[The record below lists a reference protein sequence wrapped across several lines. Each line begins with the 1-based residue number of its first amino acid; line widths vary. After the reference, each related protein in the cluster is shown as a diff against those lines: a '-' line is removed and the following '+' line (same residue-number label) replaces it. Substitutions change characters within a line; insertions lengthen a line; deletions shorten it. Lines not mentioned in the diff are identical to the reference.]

1 MSLRLLPL
9 LLAAAGL
16 CAEELLIRDLR
27 VSAGLAP
34 TDFSYTTSDELA
46 TTSGDDAFDDARCL
60 GLRAAW
66 SWSGAGRSWAPIVAA
81 EMLAEDASYGD
92 GGSYSQYTLRG
103 LAGIGWQ
110 PADAWTLSLLA
121 LLGAGRPSFDVPVA
135 TGGTIA
141 TAGASA
147 STGILVGLDW
157 AFSRSWRLGV
167 EAGWIEEAATLSGDG
182 VDLDL
187 TRSGVSAAIGLA
199 WVWSR
204 RPIRLE

>member
-1 MSLRLLPL
+1 MNLRSLTL
-9 LLAAAGL
+9 LLAVAGL
-16 CAEELLIRDLR
+16 AAEELLVRDLR
-27 VSAGLAP
+27 LSYGLAP
-34 TDFSYTTSDELA
+34 TDFTYSTNDELA
-46 TTSGDDAFDDARCL
+46 TASGDDAFDDARCL

-81 EMLAEDASYGD
+81 EILAEDAAYGD

-103 LAGIGWQ
+103 LLGIGWE
-110 PADAWTLSLLA
+110 PADGWTLTALA
-121 LLGAGRPSFDVPVA
+121 LLGAGRPSFDVPIA

-147 STGILVGLDW
+147 STGVLFGVDW
-157 AFSRSWRLGV
+157 AFSRSWRIGI

-187 TRSGVSAAIGLA
+187 TRSGASVAIGLT